1 MGSYSSTKADDVD
14 LWQSKSEVDEDSLS
28 IFLERDRR
36 VRPDPTQEEDDYEPG
51 YAFMAQLFEYAVPA
65 DLMKQRLDAL
75 GFTLPRARADY
86 EQVLAAECD
95 MVREWVEGEV
105 SFTSAEELATL
116 EASTFE
122 VWQKALREVVRKK
135 IPFWHRERLAKLPAA
150 AALRYDNDYGV
161 PGAFTDRRLFLRAY
175 LETVRST
182 REVVLDVSDLVH
194 GGYYEPD
201 QPICEVARTHW
212 SETHPIY
219 GSIVILTE
227 GRSDSRILSAAFRK
241 MAPHLADLF
250 GFLDFEGLRV
260 EGSAETLAKTVR
272 AFVGARLSSRVIALF
287 DNDTAGAEAL
297 SSLADVA
304 LPANIKVMLL
314 PVSSLANAYPTAGP
328 QGVTTMDVNGL
339 AASIELFLGAEALS
353 SGGGELLPV
362 RWTGW
367 RPKLQRYQGAVENK
381 EQIQSTFFRVLEEAA
396 DDQTARAKFPDLAT
410 VVDQLAFA
418 FAGD

>member
-1 MGSYSSTKADDVD
+1 MGSYSTTKADNVD

-36 VRPDPTQEEDDYEPG
+36 VRPDPSQEEDDYEPE
-51 YAFMAQLFEYAVPA
+51 YAFMAQIFEYAVPA
-65 DLMKQRLDAL
+65 DQMKERLDAL
-75 GFTLPRARADY
+75 GFTLQRARTDY
-86 EQVLAAECD
+86 NQVLAAECE
-95 MVREWVEGEV
+95 MEREWVEGGA
-105 SFTSAEELATL
+105 SFTSAQQLATL
-116 EASTFE
+116 EATTFE

-135 IPFWHRERLAKLPAA
+135 IPFWNHERLKKLPSA
-150 AALRYDNDYGV
+150 AALRYENDYGV
-161 PGAFTDRRLFLRAY
+161 QGAFTDPRLFLRAC
-175 LETVRST
+175 LETIRA

-201 QPICEVARTHW
+201 QPVCDDARAHW
-212 SETHPIY
+212 AETHPIY
-219 GSIVILTE
+219 GSVVILTE

-297 SSLADVA
+297 SSLSDVP
-304 LPANIKVMLL
+304 LPPNIKIMLL
-314 PVSSLANAYPTAGP
+314 PSSSLAASYPTAGP
-328 QGVTTMDVNGL
+328 QGITSMDVNGL

-353 SGGGELLPV
+353 SRGGGLLPV

-367 RPKLQRYQGAVENK
+367 RPKLQRYQGAVEDK
-381 EQIQSTFFRVLEEAA
+381 EQIQSAFFRLLEKAGDA
-396 DDQTARAKFPDLAT
+396 QTARERFPDLAR

-418 FAGD
+418 FAGE